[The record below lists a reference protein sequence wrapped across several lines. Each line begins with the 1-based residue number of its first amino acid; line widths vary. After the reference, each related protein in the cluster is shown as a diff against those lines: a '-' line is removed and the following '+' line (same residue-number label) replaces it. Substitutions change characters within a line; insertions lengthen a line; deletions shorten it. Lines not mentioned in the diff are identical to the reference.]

1 MSGSTHYEDLA
12 GRRFGRL
19 VASHRSYSKKY
30 YPSFYGATWV
40 CKCDCGNICEV
51 LAVNL
56 KTGRTRSCGC
66 LRSDNA
72 SMVIE
77 KNRKTPSGKKH
88 SYHGEMMTVREMS
101 DRYGVKTATIYA
113 WIQRGKDLETMLD
126 SFLRRREMRNEE
138 VSI

>member
-1 MSGSTHYEDLA
+1 MSGSTYYEDLA

-40 CKCDCGNICEV
+40 CQCDCGNTCEV

-72 SMVIE
+72 SEIIE
-77 KNRKTPSGKKH
+77 KNRKTIPGKKH
-88 SYHGEMMTVREMS
+88 SCHGEMMTVREIS
-101 DRYGVKTATIYA
+101 NRYDVKIATIYS
-113 WIQRGKDLETMLD
+113 WIEDGKDLETMLD
-126 SFLRRREMRNEE
+126 SFLRRRERRNEN
-138 VSI
+138 VL